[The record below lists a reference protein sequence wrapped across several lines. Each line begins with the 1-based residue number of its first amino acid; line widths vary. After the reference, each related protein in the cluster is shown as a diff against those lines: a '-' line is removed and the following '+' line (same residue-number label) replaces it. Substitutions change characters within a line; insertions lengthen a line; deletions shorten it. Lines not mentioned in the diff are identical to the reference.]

1 MTMKSQFISN
11 TVAEFIKVK
20 RSFALWLTIL
30 AAVFIPAI
38 NAIILLER
46 PEILITKFEQT
57 PWLTFFRF
65 NWKNV
70 AAVILPMYM
79 MLITSLIVQI
89 EFRNNTWKQV
99 YASPRPFANIFF
111 SKLLV
116 IQAFVPLY
124 LVCFNCF
131 VLLSGLLVHAL
142 NPAYQLTAS
151 RIDWHNLVLISGRVY
166 LGGLAVSVIQYWL
179 SLRFRNF
186 VVPLGLGLGL
196 WITGIVLMDWDKII
210 YYPYVY
216 SAFMF
221 FIDFDKEP
229 HQLVVLTISSVA
241 ALVASIG
248 AAYYDICR
256 MPEKG

>member
-1 MTMKSQFISN
+1 MKTRFFAN
-11 TVAEFIKVK
+11 TTAEFIKAK

-30 AAVFIPAI
+30 AALFIPAI
-38 NAIILLER
+38 NVVILQER
-46 PEILITKFEQT
+46 PDVLLVKFEQT

-70 AAVILPMYM
+70 SAVILPMYII
-79 MLITSLIVQI
+79 LITNLVVQI

-99 YASPRPFANIFF
+99 YASPRSFADIFF
-111 SKLLV
+111 SKLVV
-116 IQAFVPLY
+116 IQVLVPVYIL
-124 LVCFNCF
+124 CFDGF
-131 VLLSGLLVHAL
+131 IILAGMLVHSL
-142 NPAYQLTAS
+142 NPAYRLTAGS
-151 RIDWHNLVLISGRVY
+151 IPWESLVLISCRVY
-166 LGGLAVSVIQYWL
+166 LGCLAVSVIQYWL

-186 VVPLGLGLGL
+186 VVPLGLGLGS

-229 HQLVVLTISSVA
+229 QQLVVLTLSSIT
-241 ALVASIG
+241 ALVLSLGI
-248 AAYYDICR
+248 AYYDIKHL
-256 MPEKG
+256 PEKA